1 MIYLIIRT
9 CPRDKELTKRCVES
23 AKVLGDVKVIYF
35 AEHGDYGFDGA
46 FIYRRFADNLGG
58 LINVRTLLEDMKS
71 LPKVNPEDQVIF
83 SDADVIFEEKLPFIN
98 YGGVVWNDRIKYNGL
113 SIDHVSG
120 QCQVMSGDVWNKLIG
135 WSEEQ
140 YRITVGISGTYEYAD
155 DIFISIFNQYFSDIK
170 PIDLYG
176 SWQHTK

>member
-58 LINVRTLLEDMKS
+58 LSNVRTLLEDMKS

-83 SDADVIFEEKLPFIN
+83 SDADIIFEQPLPETL
-98 YGGVVWNDRIKYNGL
+98 YGGVAWRNRIPYYGVNL
-113 SIDHVSG
+113 DHISG
-120 QCQVMSGDVWNKLIG
+120 QCQVMSGDVWNRLID
-135 WSEEQ
+135 WTENE
-140 YRITVGISGTYEYAD
+140 YAEVINISSRYEFAD
-155 DIFISIFNQYFSDIK
+155 DIFISIFNQIYSKIY
-170 PIDLYG
+170 PLDLCG